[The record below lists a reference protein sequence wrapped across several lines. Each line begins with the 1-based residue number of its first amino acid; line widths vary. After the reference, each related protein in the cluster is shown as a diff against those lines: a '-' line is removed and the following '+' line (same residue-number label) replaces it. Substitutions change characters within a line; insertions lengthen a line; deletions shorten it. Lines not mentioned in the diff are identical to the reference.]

1 MAEEPV
7 AIDVESKPLRIL
19 TYNMYLR
26 PMLVSAAGHDHKDS
40 RLRVFCNDR
49 LQDFDVVC
57 FQEVFKELNWRR
69 EKLLKKAKKAGF
81 KWRIQTEKPLF
92 PLFLVDAGLVII
104 SRFPIV
110 EKDFRMYTR
119 GIYADAVASKGVL
132 YAKIEVQPNR
142 YIHVF
147 DTHTQADYT
156 LDLEKAKP
164 SRERRM
170 VHVKEY
176 AEFVQEKTTGNNYP
190 AICCGDFNVNG
201 RAGTDGTTES
211 VEYKEFLQTFV
222 VPNGELIDLLL
233 RDNHGVQPVTFGDS
247 FVDASGTETPFDTEI
262 TYEEQCMDKSRLD
275 YIFQLKREGEEPQLT
290 CKNCRVDKF
299 PVKGRKFPFMSD
311 HFGVTV
317 DVYL

>member
-1 MAEEPV
+1 MAEEAI
-7 AIDVESKPLRIL
+7 AIDVEDKPIRIL

-26 PMLVSAAGHDHKDS
+26 PMLISAAGHDHKDS
-40 RLRVFCNDR
+40 RLKAFCKER
-49 LQDFDVVC
+49 LKDFDIIC

-81 KWRIQTEKPLF
+81 KYRIQTEKPLF
-92 PLFLVDAGLVII
+92 PLFLCDAGLVII

-110 EKDFRMYTR
+110 ENQFRMYTR

-132 YAKIEVQPNR
+132 YAKIEVQPEK
-142 YIHVF
+142 YILVF

-156 LDLEKAKP
+156 LDPEKARP
-164 SRERRM
+164 SRDRRM
-170 VHVKEY
+170 VHIREY
-176 AEFVQEKTTGNNYP
+176 AAFVQEKTTGNNFP

-211 VEYKEFLQTFV
+211 PEYTEFLQNFV
-222 VPNGELIDLLL
+222 IPNGELIDLLL
-233 RDNHGVQPVTFGDS
+233 RDNHGIQPVTFGDS
-247 FVDASGTETPFDTEI
+247 FVDENGTETPCDTEI
-262 TYEEQCMDKSRLD
+262 TYESQCMDKSRLD
-275 YIFQLKREGEEPQLT
+275 YIFQLKRPNEDPVIS

-299 PVKGRKFPFMSD
+299 PVRGKKYPFMSD
-311 HFGVTV
+311 HFGVTC